1 MEQHN
6 DWAAPGRRYMTLE
19 TAHTMGHP
27 AITNSGPAGN
37 AH

>member
-6 DWAAPGRRYMTLE
+6 DRAASGRRYMTLA
-19 TAHTMGHP
+19 TADTMGDP

>member
-6 DWAAPGRRYMTLE
+6 DWAASGRRYTTLA
-19 TAHTMGHP
+19 TAATMGDP